1 MAQET
6 ETPAEV
12 TAAATQTATAKL
24 DTLILLGTT
33 GTGEASKALIRT
45 SKGEVVALKLGDRIG
60 RDPIVAIEEGR
71 VGLVR
76 NGETRWLTQPIG
88 N

>member
-12 TAAATQTATAKL
+12 TAAATMTATGRL
-24 DTLILLGTT
+24 DTLILLGTF
-33 GTGEASKALIRT
+33 GSGEAPRALIRT
-45 SKGEVVALKLGDRIG
+45 AKGEVVALKVGDKIG
-60 RDPIVAIEEGR
+60 REPVVAIEEGR
-71 VGLVR
+71 IGLVR
-76 NGETRWLTQPIG
+76 NGETRWLSQPLA